1 MALNA
6 NIHAKGKYSR
16 NDFHPLR
23 ETAPK
28 NLADPSKIFR
38 QLKAKENGRHVQS
51 NLRNEESVLRS

>member
-16 NDFHPLR
+16 NEFHPLR

-28 NLADPSKIFR
+28 NLADPAKIFR
-38 QLKAKENGRHVQS
+38 KLKAKENGRHV
-51 NLRNEESVLRS
+51 